1 MDQKLIK
8 CKTCGEEKNETE
20 FPFWNK
26 KLNIRRIHC
35 CYCHSSKRKKF
46 YSDNKE
52 KRQEQNRA
60 SYYRH
65 KEERLKDVKEYAQK
79 NRDKVRRWVKKSTL
93 KKIQAFHDWKKTL
106 SCSKCSENH
115 PACLEFHHL
124 DPTKKEFVISA
135 IKTSKK
141 KLTEELKKCIVLC
154 SNCHRKLHY
163 EEKLKT
169 KN

>member
-35 CYCHSSKRKKF
+35 CSCHSSKRKKF

-52 KRQEQNRA
+52 KRQEQNRK
-60 SYYRH
+60 SYHNH
-65 KEERLKDVKEYAQK
+65 KDKRLVYVKKYAK
-79 NRDKVRRWVKKSTL
+79 SNKEKVRQWAKNGKKR
-93 KKIQAFHDWKKTL
+93 KVQRFEEWKKTL
-106 SCSKCSENH
+106 SCSKCGESH
-115 PACLEFHHL
+115 IACLEFHHL
-124 DPTKKEFVISA
+124 DPSKKEFLISK
-135 IKTSKK
+135 IKTSKN

-163 EEKLKT
+163 EERINQQK
-169 KN
+169 